1 MRRELDFGAAGK
13 IRLNGNS
20 AACEAWPKYTW
31 RRAPVCRSCRRA
43 RRACAAPSWREGNTK
58 ILVDFLENQRK
69 RFRGDCACAYGP
81 PRAPGAGQIAPSASP
96 ASSPWWACLRF
107 SGRRRRTSTAPLSPK
122 ARERRLPELWRWRAD
137 PAGKST
143 WRDRSL
149 SQRVC
154 QERRQ
159 QMARNFSVRLT
170 STNEIKTQ
178 CILWPGVPPKSRNA

>member
-1 MRRELDFGAAGK
+1 MLIGMRRELDFGAAGK

-81 PRAPGAGQIAPSASP
+81 RRALAPDK
-96 ASSPWWACLRF
+96 LRRA
-107 SGRRRRTSTAPLSPK
+107 RRRLV
-122 ARERRLPELWRWRAD
+122 RLGGLVCA
-137 PAGKST
+137 
-143 WRDRSL
+143 
-149 SQRVC
+149 SQ
-154 QERRQ
+154 EGGDGRQ
-159 QMARNFSVRLT
+159 QHHCRRRHENVDCQNSGDGELIPQENRHGETDRCRSECAKNAGSKWHAT
-170 STNEIKTQ
+170 S
-178 CILWPGVPPKSRNA
+178 PYD